1 MGKNVEEKFTTPTKK
16 EDILKI
22 LYDKFMEV
30 NKECAEDPTQYNR
43 GRYTVMSELLAAIKI
58 FEKHD

>member
-1 MGKNVEEKFTTPTKK
+1 MGKNVEEKYTTPTKK

-22 LYDKFMEV
+22 LYDTFMDANKKF
-30 NKECAEDPTQYNR
+30 AEDPTQYNR
-43 GRYTVMSELLAAIKI
+43 GRYMVMSELLAAIKI